1 MSPPALSPRQAE
13 TFGLLLATKL
23 AEILQLQEPR
33 FYTDNSVLA
42 SASAA
47 SDIIATSSHWMIRP
61 LIAAIQSS
69 NSFQSDRI
77 NHLPRSFNVK
87 DHHQAC
93 LATKIQNTSLAF
105 RCLCSNTGQCPVRDI
120 FSVASMN
127 PFMLLSVKCA
137 WVIKYPF
144 CSKKKKEGNIHIAE
158 HIHRGVASRH
168 WKLS

>member
-1 MSPPALSPRQAE
+1 MEHNEHCKQLYVSAMSPPALSPLQAE

-23 AEILQLQEPR
+23 AEILQLQDPR

-69 NSFQSDRI
+69 SSFQSDRI
-77 NHLPRSFNVK
+77 NHVPRSFNVK
-87 DHHQAC
+87 AHQAC

-120 FSVASMN
+120 LSVASMN
-127 PFMLLSVKCA
+127 PFMLLSIKCA
-137 WVIKYPF
+137 
-144 CSKKKKEGNIHIAE
+144 
-158 HIHRGVASRH
+158 
-168 WKLS
+168 